1 MRFYRASCGALELV
15 GRDGSNGGT
24 SSAFVRDPVERIF
37 SRVLAIASQT
47 APTNGQKA
55 KLETDF
61 NTLQTKL
68 RLSNRPAYLP
78 SEGKLVSVI

>member
-1 MRFYRASCGALELV
+1 MCFYRASCGALELV

-47 APTNGQKA
+47 APTNGQ
-55 KLETDF
+55 
-61 NTLQTKL
+61 
-68 RLSNRPAYLP
+68 
-78 SEGKLVSVI
+78 

>member
-1 MRFYRASCGALELV
+1 MRVYRASCGALELV

-24 SSAFVRDPVERIF
+24 YSAFVRDPVERIF

-55 KLETDF
+55 KLETE
-61 NTLQTKL
+61 TIQ
-68 RLSNRPAYLP
+68 RGLP
-78 SEGKLVSVI
+78 FF

>member
-1 MRFYRASCGALELV
+1 MCFYRASCGALELV

-55 KLETDF
+55 KIRNGNNPTGTALF
-61 NTLQTKL
+61 
-68 RLSNRPAYLP
+68 LSISLC
-78 SEGKLVSVI
+78 V